1 VEPTQQNLNFNTINQ
16 SKGNKMLKSKTMWF
30 SAILAMLSVAQGFLV
45 QVPMSP
51 EAQGLVGAVIA
62 AVVAYLRTQTVA
74 PLR

>member
-1 VEPTQQNLNFNTINQ
+1 
-16 SKGNKMLKSKTMWF
+16 MLKSKTMWF

-45 QVPMSP
+45 QIPMSP